1 MERTHSLTSFSDDE
15 LLRRLSD
22 LLGQSRR
29 DEADLVAHIG
39 ELCCG
44 RSYVASARHSRRLA
58 GPPLAGRNIVWRPSA
73 CSGKTTAA
81 SERPE
86 KGHEA
91 WLLVPGPVRRVG
103 NRALAQSLGFHFEI
117 DLGIYVGG
125 VDRDV
130 P

>member
-44 RSYVASARHSRRLA
+44 RSYVA
-58 GPPLAGRNIVWRPSA
+58 
-73 CSGKTTAA
+73 
-81 SERPE
+81 
-86 KGHEA
+86 
-91 WLLVPGPVRRVG
+91 
-103 NRALAQSLGFHFEI
+103 
-117 DLGIYVGG
+117 
-125 VDRDV
+125 
-130 P
+130 